1 MDIKTIVL
9 FRTVNK
15 TVNYPGIGDINYKR
29 NLRAR
34 RLSISIK
41 SSSGVRVTIPSTLS
55 FRGAESFVLSKSKW
69 IIEKI
74 EYFNSKETKLI
85 QSGVFNTRNHTL
97 HFIPSPNEKIFV
109 RLKVLDINVY
119 YPQSVDIAN
128 EQVQNAAKKGIELAY
143 RTEAKTILPDRVS
156 FLAEKFGYKY
166 NKIGIK
172 KASTR
177 WGSCSARNNI
187 NLSIFLMKL
196 PDVLIDYIILHE
208 LCHTVH
214 KNHGPKFW
222 AELDKITNGNAKM
235 LSKEVR
241 KYKAGV

>member
-1 MDIKTIVL
+1 LDFKKIEL
-9 FRTVNK
+9 FGKANK
-15 TVNYPGIGDINYKR
+15 TVNYPGIGEISYKR

-55 FRGAESFVLSKSKW
+55 FKSAESFVLSKSKW

-74 EYFNSKETKLI
+74 GYFNSKETTLI

-97 HFIPSPNEKIFV
+97 HFIPSSTDKITVRVKTPYVNVFYPFNMAVINEH
-109 RLKVLDINVY
+109 
-119 YPQSVDIAN
+119 
-128 EQVQNAAKKGIELAY
+128 VQIAAKKGIEQAY
-143 RTEAKTILPDRVS
+143 RVEAKEILPERVNL
-156 FLAEKFGYKY
+156 LAKKFGYKY
-166 NKIGIK
+166 SKIGIK

-177 WGSCSARNNI
+177 WGSCSAKNNI

-222 AELDKITNGNAKM
+222 SELDSITNGNAKM

>member
-1 MDIKTIVL
+1 MDFKKIVL
-9 FRTVNK
+9 FRIANK

-55 FRGAESFVLSKSKW
+55 FRSAESFVLSKSKW

-85 QSGVFNTRNHTL
+85 QSGVYKTRKHTL
-97 HFIPSPNEKIFV
+97 HFIPSNTDKIAV
-109 RLKVLDINVY
+109 RIKSTDINVH
-119 YPQSVDIAN
+119 YPENIEVSN
-128 EQVQNAAKKGIELAY
+128 LQVQDAAIKGIELAF
-143 RTEAKTILPDRVS
+143 RVEAKEILPERVKQ
-156 FLAEKFGYKY
+156 LAEQFGYKY
-166 NKIGIK
+166 YKIGIK
-172 KASTR
+172 KVSTR
-177 WGSCSARNNI
+177 WGSCSAKNNI
-187 NLSIFLMKL
+187 NLNIFLMKL
-196 PDVLIDYIILHE
+196 PDELIDYIILHE

-222 AELDKITNGNAKM
+222 AELDRITNGNAKM

>member
-1 MDIKTIVL
+1 MDIKKIEL
-9 FRTVNK
+9 FKIVNK

-55 FRGAESFVLSKSKW
+55 FRSAESFVLSKSKW

-74 EYFNSKETKLI
+74 EYLNSKETKLI
-85 QSGVFNTRNHTL
+85 QSGVYNTKKHTL
-97 HFIPSPNEKIFV
+97 HFIPTNTDKISV
-109 RLKVLDINVY
+109 RITPSDINVQ
-119 YPQSVDIAN
+119 YPASIEVSNPQI
-128 EQVQNAAKKGIELAY
+128 QNAAIKGIELAF
-143 RTEAKTILPDRVS
+143 RVEAKEMLPERVKQ
-156 FLAEKFGYKY
+156 LAAQFGYKY
-166 NKIGIK
+166 CKVAIK

-196 PDVLIDYIILHE
+196 PDELIDYIILHE
-208 LCHTVH
+208 LCHTIH

-222 AELDKITNGNAKM
+222 AELDRITNGNAKI

>member
-1 MDIKTIVL
+1 M
-9 FRTVNK
+9 FRIANK

-41 SSSGVRVTIPSTLS
+41 SSTSVRVTIPSTLS
-55 FRGAESFVLSKSKW
+55 FRSAESFVLSKSKW
-69 IIEKI
+69 IIEKM
-74 EYFNSKETKLI
+74 EYFISKETKLI
-85 QSGVFNTRNHTL
+85 LSGVYSTRNHTL
-97 HFIPSPNEKIFV
+97 HFIPSSTDKITV
-109 RLKVLDINVY
+109 RVKSPDINVHF
-119 YPQSVDIAN
+119 PEGIEITSL
-128 EQVQNAAKKGIELAY
+128 EVQDAAIKGIEHAY
-143 RTEAKTILPDRVS
+143 RIEAKEILPERVHL
-156 FLAEKFGYKY
+156 LAEKFGYKY
-166 NKIGIK
+166 CKIRIK

-196 PDVLIDYIILHE
+196 PDVLVDYIILHE

-222 AELDKITNGNAKM
+222 AELDRITNGNAKM

>member
-1 MDIKTIVL
+1 MFKIA
-9 FRTVNK
+9 NK

-55 FRGAESFVLSKSKW
+55 FRSAESFVLSKSKW

-74 EYFNSKETKLI
+74 EYFNSKEIKLI
-85 QSGVFNTRNHTL
+85 ESGIYKTRNHTL
-97 HFIPSPNEKIFV
+97 HFIPTVNDKITV
-109 RLKVLDINVY
+109 RLKDHDINVY
-119 YPQSVDIAN
+119 YPQSIDITN
-128 EQVQNAAKKGIELAY
+128 EQIQNAAKKGIEHAY
-143 RTEAKTILPDRVS
+143 RIESKAILPDRVKLLS
-156 FLAEKFGYKY
+156 EKFGYKY
-166 NKIGIK
+166 SKIAIK

-196 PDVLIDYIILHE
+196 PEVLIDYIILHE

-222 AELDKITNGNAKM
+222 AELDRITNGNAKL
-235 LSKEVR
+235 LSKEVK